1 MSKWSSWGL
10 TDTTKRRHLSAG
22 FLGLSRRDAAV
33 ILYAGRAARV
43 REGRGVRAVFE
54 SFMRLIEAMDLWL
67 TAVRWSA
74 WSATVTAAA
83 AAALSVEWRGTR
95 GGGLAPRGRGGGR
108 PPAV

>member
-10 TDTTKRRHLSAG
+10 TDTTKRRHLIAA

-33 ILYAGRAARV
+33 ILYAGRAARL

-54 SFMRLIEAMDLWL
+54 LFMRLIDALDLWL

-74 WSATVTAAA
+74 WSAVAMAAA
-83 AAALSVEWRGTR
+83 AAALSVAWRVTR
-95 GGGLAPRGRGGGR
+95 RS
-108 PPAV
+108 VF